1 MATTAMPRIRVSDVT
16 GLRSGDW
23 TPKSGGESVLTLVEE
38 MAAELGLPQS
48 DANGQP
54 IVYGARRESD
64 GMSLTASELVDEV
77 LKEDETVFLEPDI
90 NAG

>member
-1 MATTAMPRIRVSDVT
+1 MTTMQRIRVSDVT

-23 TPKSGGESVLTLVEE
+23 SPKSGNESVMTLVEE
-38 MAAELGLPQS
+38 MAAELGLPNT

-54 IVYGARRESD
+54 IVYGARRGSD

-77 LKEDETVFLEPDI
+77 LNKENETVFLEPDI

>member
-1 MATTAMPRIRVSDVT
+1 MATTLPRIKVSDVT

-23 TPKSGGESVLTLVEE
+23 QPKSGQESILALVEE
-38 MAAELGLPQS
+38 MAQELGLPATDS
-48 DANGQP
+48 SGQP

-64 GMSLTASELVDEV
+64 GMSLAASELVDEV
-77 LKEDETVFLEPDI
+77 LGEQETVFLEPDI